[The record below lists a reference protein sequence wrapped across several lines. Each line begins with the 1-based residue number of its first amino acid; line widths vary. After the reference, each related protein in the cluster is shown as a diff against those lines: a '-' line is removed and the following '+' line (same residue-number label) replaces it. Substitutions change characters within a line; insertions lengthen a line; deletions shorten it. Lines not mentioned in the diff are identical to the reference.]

1 MNKGRKN
8 RNLLIP
14 YLIGSSAWATLFGPG
29 DQPLAEKKP
38 FLEGISRPELET
50 VQRHS
55 ALFWRDRHLILPA
68 DGARA
73 WQEGRLPSP
82 QLWGKKWTFE
92 TKWSHGGFAGIQRW
106 GLLCRVWGF
115 PETPSLLTHAG
126 VLNVTWCQE
135 PRVALRQDLPSEW
148 LQELRVPLR
157 LPPSLVLGEC
167 AALAVGSHVHAF
179 AFRLGLSSV
188 TWFESPFTSSVK

>member
-1 MNKGRKN
+1 MSHFVWPWWLTTSWEKAVPGGRFQ
-8 RNLLIP
+8 
-14 YLIGSSAWATLFGPG
+14 AWAG
-29 DQPLAEKKP
+29 DGSKALRPV
-38 FLEGISRPELET
+38 LERSTP
-50 VQRHS
+50 HS
-55 ALFWRDRHLILPA
+55 AGWWCE
-68 DGARA
+68 A

-115 PETPSLLTHAG
+115 PETPSLLTHAR

-157 LPPSLVLGEC
+157 LPPSPVLGEC

-179 AFRLGLSSV
+179 AFWLGLSSV